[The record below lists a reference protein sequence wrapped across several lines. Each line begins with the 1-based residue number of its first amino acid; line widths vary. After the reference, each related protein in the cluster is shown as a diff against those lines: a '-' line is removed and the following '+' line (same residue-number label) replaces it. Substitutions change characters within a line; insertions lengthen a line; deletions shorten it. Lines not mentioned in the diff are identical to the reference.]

1 MRCVIQS
8 LFATCAR
15 AELYEEQKLSWRKN
29 SWVASLGSHQET
41 RDALPLKFLM
51 SVLEYIEETNPTEVR
66 ELLTAAPLFLQ
77 ETLPPFATCAIK
89 WRIPFYSLRRN
100 FCYLNRHR
108 DHITLGFPHGY
119 KLAPQPGV
127 LLGES
132 ENLKQVRYLEICSVE
147 GLYSEETL
155 QILHEAILLDE
166 TMAKVKPTFK
176 GKDRRCS

>member
-1 MRCVIQS
+1 M
-8 LFATCAR
+8 
-15 AELYEEQKLSWRKN
+15 
-29 SWVASLGSHQET
+29 G
-41 RDALPLKFLM
+41 
-51 SVLEYIEETNPTEVR
+51 VLEYIEETNPTEVR
-66 ELLTAAPLFLQ
+66 ELLLAAHHFLQ

-108 DHITLGFPHGY
+108 DHITLGFPRGY

-132 ENLKQVRYLEICSVE
+132 ESLKQVRYIEIRSVE
-147 GLYSEETL
+147 DIYSEGTL

-166 TMAKVKPTFK
+166 MMDNVKPEF
-176 GKDRRCS
+176 RRGNRRPF